1 MYKVASKLILKK
13 SLWQNFLRWESKQD
27 AVQTKVEI
35 DERRKSK
42 LTKDESR
49 N

>member
-27 AVQTKVEI
+27 AVRKSKLTKVEI
-35 DERRKSK
+35 DE
-42 LTKDESR
+42 SR